1 MQDIEFYRLEG
12 YEIARFF
19 IVGYVGKG
27 ELDWW
32 KRRRKDDIKI
42 TVRKKV

>member
-1 MQDIEFYRLEG
+1 MQDIEFYRMEG
-12 YEIARFF
+12 YEIARFL
-19 IVGYVGKG
+19 IVGYIGKR

-32 KRRRKDDIKI
+32 GRRRKDNTKI